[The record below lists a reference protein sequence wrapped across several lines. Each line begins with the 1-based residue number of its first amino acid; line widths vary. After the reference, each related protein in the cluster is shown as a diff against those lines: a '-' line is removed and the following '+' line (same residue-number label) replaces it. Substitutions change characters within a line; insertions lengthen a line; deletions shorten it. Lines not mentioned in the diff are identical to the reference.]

1 MRTYSSTRFLYSSA
15 EFLPNNTQKF
25 RGEFYDYVLL
35 YFFFFYCV
43 LSYGYLDYILL
54 RITFMIFST

>member
-35 YFFFFYCV
+35 YFFFFTVFC
-43 LSYGYLDYILL
+43 LMGI
-54 RITFMIFST
+54 